1 MDNASPQ
8 FPAWTDLS
16 KALSGS
22 LHTDKKTRAIYATD
36 ASIYRK
42 LPAAVAVPASDED
55 LEHLVRFAAE
65 FKMPL
70 IPRTAGTSL
79 AGQCVGEGL
88 VVDFS
93 RHFSAI
99 LEINVQENWV
109 RVQPGVIRDELNRA
123 LAPFGLFFGPNT
135 STASRCMIG
144 GMVGNN
150 SCGTTS
156 IKYGTTRDKVIEIEA
171 ILSDG
176 SRAIFG
182 PKDNDDLERIL
193 SQDSLEAD
201 IYRQLI
207 EKLGNQEV
215 QNEIRQQFPKP
226 SIHRRNTGYA
236 VDVLLTHAPF
246 RVDGLPLNLAKLIA
260 GSEGT
265 LCLISS
271 VKIAVDALS
280 PPHVAVVCA
289 HFSSVLEAMKAT
301 VVAMERAPFACE
313 LMDRTILEL
322 TKDNPEQAE
331 NRFFVEGDPGAI
343 IAIELRADRED
354 ALEEEISALIES
366 LKAAGFGYAF
376 PVVRHLDVARV
387 WALRAAGLGVLSNM
401 KGAAKPV
408 AFVEDTAVDLK
419 DLPAYIEEFE
429 ALMEGFGQSAVYYA
443 HAGAGEL
450 HLRPVL
456 NLKSAEGQKQLREI
470 GKASAA
476 LVKKYRGSL
485 SGEHGDGRVRAEFI
499 SSMIGPK
506 NYGLIREIKQKWDP
520 NGIFNPGKIVD
531 APPMNVDLRYEAGQ
545 KPFATDTFLDFSS
558 KGDMLQAA
566 EACNGSGDCRKPS
579 ATGATM
585 CPSYQ
590 ATLNEFDSTR
600 ARANLLREVLTHPEN
615 PAYPLGSEAIH
626 EVLDLCLSCKA
637 CKRECPSSVDVATLK
652 AESNYQYQRR
662 NGLPFRSKFFG
673 HFHKQAAIASL
684 APRMANGLLK
694 APPVLNWFRNVVGI
708 DKRRTI
714 PEFSLKKATKAITN
728 SRPVSDA
735 DLVLYI
741 DEFTQYQDAKIGA
754 AAARVLQKLGY
765 KIHVYY
771 APSARAY
778 ISKAMLPEARLAAQK
793 ILSGLREAIE
803 LGLPVVGVEPSAI
816 LGFRDEFPI
825 LVDVGFR
832 ESAKAL
838 SSLTHTFEEF
848 IAKQVQDGK
857 ISSDQ
862 FTLDKAD
869 VRLHLHCH
877 QKALSNVSHSKIALG
892 LPANY
897 RVEVIPSG
905 CCGMAGSFGY
915 ETEHYPISMQ
925 IGELVLFPSVR
936 ALESETMIAASGTS
950 CRHQIADG
958 TQRKALHIAEIL
970 ERALKESS

>member
-1 MDNASPQ
+1 MDNASPK
-8 FPAWTDLS
+8 FPVWTDLS

-42 LPAAVAVPASDED
+42 LPAAVAVPSSDED
-55 LEHLVRFAAE
+55 LGHLVRFAGE

-99 LEINVQENWV
+99 LEINAQEKWV

-123 LAPFGLFFGPNT
+123 LATVGLFFGPNT

-156 IKYGTTRDKVIEIEA
+156 IKYGTTRDKVIEIDA

-176 SRAIFG
+176 SKATFG
-182 PKDNDDLERIL
+182 PKDSDAIQNIL
-193 SQDSLEAD
+193 SEDSLEAD

-215 QNEIRQQFPKP
+215 QNEIRQKFPKP

-236 VDVLLTHAPF
+236 VDVLLNHAPF

-271 VKIAVDALS
+271 VKIAVDAL
-280 PPHVAVVCA
+280 PPPQVAVVCA

-343 IAIELRADRED
+343 IAVELRADRED

-376 PVVRHLDVARV
+376 PVVRHLDVGRV

-476 LVKKYRGSL
+476 LVKKYGGSL

-506 NYGLIREIKQKWDP
+506 NYELIREIKQKWDP

-579 ATGATM
+579 ASGATM

-615 PAYPLGSEAIH
+615 PAYPLGSESIH

-741 DEFTQYQDAKIGA
+741 DEFTQYQDAQIGA
-754 AAARVLQKLGY
+754 AAGRVLQKLGY
-765 KIHVYY
+765 TIHVYY

-793 ILSGLREAIE
+793 ILSGLGEAIE

-838 SSLTHTFEEF
+838 SRLTHTFEEF

-877 QKALSNVSHSKIALG
+877 QKALSNVSYSKIALG

-936 ALESETMIAASGTS
+936 ALEGATIIAASGTS

-958 TQRKALHIAEIL
+958 TQRKALHVAEIL
-970 ERALKESS
+970 ERALKES